1 MTASGPILVTGAA
14 GFIGSHVVAAL
25 ARRGVPIV
33 GLDNF
38 DPYYERAIKLRNA
51 HEVSLGDR
59 WPLLEIDIC
68 DDDAM
73 RRAFDE
79 HKPVGVIHLAGK
91 AGVRPSIADPAGY
104 MHTNV
109 TGTARV
115 LTHAHRVG
123 CSRVVVASSSSVYG
137 NCKVSPFSE
146 ELDVSTP
153 ISPYAA
159 SKRAC
164 ELLAHTHVHLTR
176 QPVAC
181 LRFFTV
187 YGPRQRPDL
196 AISGFMQRISK
207 GQPIA
212 MFGDGTTARDYTFV
226 DDIVQGVLSAYDAI
240 PAHGFRVWNLG
251 NNKPVSLR
259 DMITAIER
267 VVGTAAKIDHKPMQ
281 PGDVELTCADIS
293 RSQRELNYT
302 PRTTFAEG
310 LAKQWGWMREQ
321 AH

>member
-1 MTASGPILVTGAA
+1 MTPSGPILVTGAA

-25 ARRGVPIV
+25 AAKGQRVV

-38 DPYYERAIKLRNA
+38 DPYYDRTIKSRNA
-51 HEVSLGDR
+51 REVGLGDR
-59 WPLLEIDIC
+59 LPLVEVDIC
-68 DDDAM
+68 DDAAM
-73 RRAFDE
+73 RRVFDD
-79 HKPVGVIHLAGK
+79 HKPAGVIHLAGK

-115 LTHAHRVG
+115 LAHAHRVA
-123 CSRVVVASSSSVYG
+123 CSRVVIASSSSVYG

-187 YGPRQRPDL
+187 FGPRQRPDL
-196 AISGFMQRISK
+196 AISGFMQRVSK
-207 GQPIA
+207 GEPIA
-212 MFGDGTTARDYTFV
+212 MFGDGTTARDYTYV
-226 DDIVQGVLSAYDAI
+226 EDIVQGVLSAYDAI
-240 PAHGFRVWNLG
+240 AAHGYRVWNLG
-251 NNKPVSLR
+251 NNKPISLR

-267 VVGTAAKIDHKPMQ
+267 TVGRPANINHQPMQ
-281 PGDVELTCADIS
+281 PGDVDLTCADIS
-293 RSQRELNYT
+293 RSTRELGYT
-302 PRTTFAEG
+302 PRTSFAEG
-310 LAKQWGWMREQ
+310 LAKQWGWMREHT
-321 AH
+321 A